1 MKSISAS
8 TSTELRR
15 GFWRVAI
22 PVCVLVGLAVLGCG
36 GGPAVS
42 VELMPNSAQTL
53 EPGKTLPISATLS
66 NDVKGKGVTWTLS
79 GAGALVA
86 ETPTSVMYQAPTSI
100 GAEANVTV
108 TATPIAKGSRAISL
122 TIVLVPQRAA
132 ESERKDHPDQK
143 SEGAGR

>member
-1 MKSISAS
+1 MKTIFSS
-8 TSTELRR
+8 TRSMRQL
-15 GFWRVAI
+15 GCLAFLM
-22 PVCVLVGLAVLGCG
+22 CVLVVLAISGCG
-36 GGPAVS
+36 GGPNVS

-66 NDVKGKGVTWTLS
+66 NDVKGQGVSWRLS

-86 ETPTSVMYQAPTSI
+86 ETPTSVMYQAPLSVN
-100 GAEANVTV
+100 AEANVMV
-108 TATPIAKGSRAISL
+108 TATPNAKGSRAISL

-132 ESERKDHPDQK
+132 ESERKDRPDQK

>member
-1 MKSISAS
+1 VLTVLAIS
-8 TSTELRR
+8 
-15 GFWRVAI
+15 
-22 PVCVLVGLAVLGCG
+22 GCG
-36 GGPAVS
+36 GGPVVS

-53 EPGKTLPISATLS
+53 EPGKTLPISATLA
-66 NDVKGKGVTWTLS
+66 NDAERKGVTWKLS

-86 ETPTSVMYQAPTSI
+86 ETPTSAMYQAPSSI

-122 TIVLVPQRAA
+122 TIIIMPQKSAD
-132 ESERKDHPDQK
+132 SERKDHSDQK

>member
-1 MKSISAS
+1 MKTSS
-8 TSTELRR
+8 TSTRLTRWL
-15 GFWRVAI
+15 GLLCVFVVLAI
-22 PVCVLVGLAVLGCG
+22 SGCG

-66 NDVKGKGVTWTLS
+66 NDAERKGVIWKLS
-79 GAGALVA
+79 GVGALVA
-86 ETPTSVMYQAPTSI
+86 ETPTSVMYQAPLSI

-132 ESERKDHPDQK
+132 DSERKDHPDQK

>member
-1 MKSISAS
+1 MRS
-8 TSTELRR
+8 TYGFRR
-15 GFWRVAI
+15 LALLE
-22 PVCVLVGLAVLGCG
+22 CVLVGIAVLGCG
-36 GGPAVS
+36 GGPVVS

-66 NDVKGKGVTWTLS
+66 NDAERRGVTWKLS
-79 GAGALVA
+79 GAGTLVA
-86 ETPTSVMYQAPTSI
+86 ETPTSVMYQAPSTI

-108 TATPIAKGSRAISL
+108 TATPMAKGSRAISL
-122 TIVLVPQRAA
+122 TIVLVPQRSA

>member
-1 MKSISAS
+1 MKIISKTKRLAGLLALPWWVLVAFAISACS
-8 TSTELRR
+8 
-15 GFWRVAI
+15 
-22 PVCVLVGLAVLGCG
+22 

-66 NDVKGKGVTWTLS
+66 NDAKGKGVTWKLS

-86 ETPTSVMYQAPTSI
+86 ETPTSVMYQAPSSV
-100 GAEANVTV
+100 GVEANVTV
-108 TATPIAKGSRAISL
+108 TATPMEKGSRAISL
-122 TIVLVPQRAA
+122 TIVLVPQRSAD
-132 ESERKDHPDQK
+132 SERKDHPDQK

>member
-1 MKSISAS
+1 
-8 TSTELRR
+8 
-15 GFWRVAI
+15 
-22 PVCVLVGLAVLGCG
+22 
-36 GGPAVS
+36 
-42 VELMPNSAQTL
+42 MPNSSQTL

-66 NDVKGKGVTWTLS
+66 NDAERKGVTWKLS

-86 ETPTSVMYQAPTSI
+86 ETPTSVMYQAPSNI

-132 ESERKDHPDQK
+132 DSERKDHPDQK